1 MKNKFFIT
9 DVFGNNKYSG
19 NQLAT
24 FIECKHFSDE
34 EMQQIASELGFSET
48 TYILSNKIRN
58 GGYDVRIFTP
68 KLEVDFAGHP
78 TLGTAYIINNYIQ
91 KKKSNTVK
99 LNLKAGQIPV
109 EFSTELL
116 WMTQNPPEFGKQ
128 LKINSL
134 SEILSIDNFLIDD
147 NFPIEEVSTG
157 LPFTIVPLKSLE
169 ALKKAQININLY
181 NEFCK
186 KTKAK
191 GILIFAP
198 KGYEE
203 GQSLSVRMFAHY
215 VGVPEDPATG
225 SANGCL
231 AGYLV
236 KNKYFNSSSINIKV
250 GQGYEIERP
259 SELSLVANEFKDRI
273 EIKVGGKV
281 IPIAEGFWF

>member
-1 MKNKFFIT
+1 MKTKFYIT

-24 FIECKHFSDE
+24 FIECIHFSDE
-34 EMQQIASELGFSET
+34 EMQQIASEIGFSET
-48 TYILSNKIRN
+48 TFILSNEIRN
-58 GGYDVRIFTP
+58 GGYEVRIFTP

-78 TLGTAYIINNYIQ
+78 TLGTAYIINNYVQ
-91 KKKSNTVK
+91 KKKSAIVK
-99 LNLKAGQIPV
+99 LNLRAGQIPV
-109 EFSTELL
+109 EFTTDLL

-128 LKINSL
+128 LDINFL
-134 SEILSIDNFLIDD
+134 SDILSIDYSLFDD
-147 NFPIEEVSTG
+147 KFPIEEVSTG

-186 KTKAK
+186 QTDAK

-198 KGYEE
+198 QGYEE
-203 GQSLSVRMFAHY
+203 GQTLSVRMFAHY

-250 GQGYEIERP
+250 GQGYEIGRP
-259 SELSLVANEFKDRI
+259 SELSLMANELKERI

-281 IPIAEGFWF
+281 IPIAEGYWY